1 MEAAFF
7 TLSYIKDTG
16 AAVEVLTFSILTF
29 GGGWAK
35 LQNIEELT
43 YGN

>member
-1 MEAAFF
+1 MALLAPSQGDGF
-7 TLSYIKDTG
+7 
-16 AAVEVLTFSILTF
+16 AAVEVSTFCTLTF

-35 LQNIEELT
+35 LQKVEELT